1 MVEPNVGVKLG
12 CAHQQERLG
21 FSVEMTRP
29 PRPSPRCGAAG
40 NVSEGCEEAGVEYRS
55 SVAEPAAPV
64 VVCRADG
71 ELGPW
76 QVANWLPA
84 PVMQRT
90 PAWHLRAGYITFRP
104 YRDDEHSHSLG
115 TLTAGHENGR

>member
-1 MVEPNVGVKLG
+1 VELGSEAGRPMVEPNVGIKLG

-55 SVAEPAAPV
+55 LVAEPAAPV
-64 VVCRADG
+64 VVFVVRRVILVRG
-71 ELGPW
+71 RLLTGFR
-76 QVANWLPA
+76 LP
-84 PVMQRT
+84 
-90 PAWHLRAGYITFRP
+90 
-104 YRDDEHSHSLG
+104 
-115 TLTAGHENGR
+115 